1 MYNNVGFVEQ
11 KKRQPQ
17 ELIQMV
23 HIYVYGVP
31 ISRRNEHK
39 FCVNLLAS
47 FNEAKRGSSLC
58 QKHYLLLWFDIVPH
72 FLFVIQLFEGR
83 IILSPYPYIY
93 IYILNRWPEIIHKK
107 GCTFPSGRNLRSID
121 STAFPQSM

>member
-47 FNEAKRGSSLC
+47 FNEVLSVPKALSS
-58 QKHYLLLWFDIVPH
+58 
-72 FLFVIQLFEGR
+72 
-83 IILSPYPYIY
+83 
-93 IYILNRWPEIIHKK
+93 
-107 GCTFPSGRNLRSID
+107 
-121 STAFPQSM
+121 SMV